1 MHAALRVV
9 SQAPGLRHAPPRLA
23 RRCRDPQARTRG
35 AQVERGAHAR
45 AVPGAVRCVAGLPAV
60 APVDAVPRA
69 GARRRGGADRRA
81 LRLAGDLRRRLWR
94 GAPQQQRRPR
104 RAWHHRRGRSARACH
119 RRGHRLRRGPLAPRR
134 AGLLGAIAVALVVAL
149 ALVVRNPFGVVFTL
163 AVAGAA
169 GWLAVRG
176 SDATAQLG
184 CVFLATQ
191 LALSVFSRAD
201 YLFTDTAVTGAGTM
215 ASDTAQMAQALGGTY
230 WLWGLACGAFSL
242 VTLAAG
248 VAWFLRVLREP
259 RRPR

>member
-1 MHAALRVV
+1 MHHLDWLEDAATRRRARAALKWSVV
-9 SQAPGLRHAPPRLA
+9 LTLALYLVPFGALLAYPLLLLSTLFHELGHGVAAMLTGGSFESLAIFADGSGVARHSGSGGHLA
-23 RRCRDPQARTRG
+23 HGFTA
-35 AQVERGAHAR
+35 
-45 AVPGAVRCVAGLPAV
+45 AG
-60 APVDAVPRA
+60 
-69 GARRRGGADRRA
+69 
-81 LRLAGDLRRRLWR
+81 
-94 GAPQQQRRPR
+94 
-104 RAWHHRRGRSARACH
+104 
-119 RRGHRLRRGPLAPRR
+119 
-134 AGLLGAIAVALVVAL
+134 GLLGPAVVAAIAFAAGRSRRGARTLLGVIAIALVVAL
-149 ALVVRNPFGVVFTL
+149 TLVVRNPFGIVFTI

-169 GWLAVRG
+169 AWLAVRG

-215 ASDTAQMAQALGGTY
+215 PSDTAQMAQALGGTY